1 MMLNKFKMILENGLF
16 YVMVLIFQEYIMI
29 KIVSYGFSNGFKI
42 ICLCNIGGVRIML
55 REFLIEQGVIL
66 KVGGIVVNLGV

>member
-1 MMLNKFKMILENGLF
+1 
-16 YVMVLIFQEYIMI
+16 MI

-55 REFLIEQGVIL
+55 REFLIE
-66 KVGGIVVNLGV
+66 